1 MRSAREIC
9 KICMEEIVDYEKH
22 PQLSVK
28 NFQFQKS
35 VVNGF
40 EWKYN
45 LPLIGDLREVKV
57 GN

>member
-1 MRSAREIC
+1 
-9 KICMEEIVDYEKH
+9 MEEIVDYEKH

-40 EWKYN
+40 ERKYN
-45 LPLIGDLREVKV
+45 LPLIGDLREAKV